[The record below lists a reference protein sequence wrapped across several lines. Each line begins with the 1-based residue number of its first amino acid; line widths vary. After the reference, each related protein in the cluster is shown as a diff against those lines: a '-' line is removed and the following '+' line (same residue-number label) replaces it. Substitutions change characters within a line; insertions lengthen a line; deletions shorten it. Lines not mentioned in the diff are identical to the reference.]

1 MLSRFNYFFGDEEET
16 LNLMCRRLSP
26 TTQHYI
32 RQPKLL
38 GRNNRITF
46 SNISE
51 KPKKLVKS
59 TISNFPK
66 PKFYTV
72 GCQSARRSNRLF
84 PRDQLPGPGLSES
97 YLTGCGIGRPTA
109 CYYTSEEQPGLQGI
123 HCKEKQLLRPKSQ
136 PEMASFPVAKQ
147 PKTDP
152 KFQFMKNVAKLL
164 QRKCWKL
171 IKNLSTSRKGSFD
184 LNSCDEQMNF
194 TNSPIS
200 CNLPLTINNQS
211 VKMIID
217 SGTHNSIVSR
227 SVWRRLGEPRLEPV
241 TFTLRTSSGAQLKLK
256 GQFMADVNYAGRVY
270 QLPLIVSERPDID
283 NLLGR
288 RWFPALHLD
297 WNRIFRGA
305 PHRFQPTAESDKRL
319 DSKIMAG
326 QSYCSD
332 HCYVNVNVE
341 GVTLRMMLDTGSTH
355 SDIGL
360 AQWESIGK
368 PRLKATRLKIIDA
381 ANDSLPLLGVCTV
394 KVKYCGQ
401 EVRLP
406 LVVTGDRTGG
416 GTIGIE
422 WFEKIQFNF
431 NDFPSNYLSSET

>member
-1 MLSRFNYFFGDEEET
+1 
-16 LNLMCRRLSP
+16 
-26 TTQHYI
+26 
-32 RQPKLL
+32 
-38 GRNNRITF
+38 
-46 SNISE
+46 
-51 KPKKLVKS
+51 
-59 TISNFPK
+59 
-66 PKFYTV
+66 
-72 GCQSARRSNRLF
+72 
-84 PRDQLPGPGLSES
+84 
-97 YLTGCGIGRPTA
+97 
-109 CYYTSEEQPGLQGI
+109 
-123 HCKEKQLLRPKSQ
+123 
-136 PEMASFPVAKQ
+136 MASLPVTKQ
-147 PKTDP
+147 PTDP
-152 KFQFMKNVAKLL
+152 KFQFMKNVAKSL
-164 QRKCWKL
+164 QRKCLKF
-171 IKNLSTSRKGSFD
+171 IKNLSIGRKGSFD
-184 LNSCDEQMNF
+184 LNTSDEQMNF
-194 TNSPIS
+194 TNSPIN
-200 CNLPLTINNQS
+200 CNLRLTINQQS

-319 DSKIMAG
+319 DSEIMAG

-355 SDIGL
+355 SDIDL

-381 ANDSLPLLGVCTV
+381 ANDSLPLQGVCTV

-401 EVRLP
+401 EVQLP
-406 LVVTGDRTGG
+406 LVVTSDRTGG
-416 GTIGIE
+416 GIIGIE
-422 WFEKIQFNF
+422 WFEKIRFDFNSIF
-431 NDFPSNYLSSET
+431 NQITFHQKPRPVTPVINSDWI